1 MKADIRFY
9 ILVNVYV
16 LKIKSNLFEK
26 NCKGL
31 KKFKIKRFFTKGI
44 GILTVK
50 PITIVLRENQGIM
63 IKTNARISSIA
74 KKRNYF
80 QHGRKDK

>member
-1 MKADIRFY
+1 MKTDIRFY
-9 ILVNVYV
+9 ILEHVYV
-16 LKIKSNLFEK
+16 LKIKTNLYEN
-26 NCKGL
+26 NCIRL

-44 GILTVK
+44 LTVK
-50 PITIVLRENQGIM
+50 PITILLRQNQAIM
-63 IKTNARISSIA
+63 IKTNSRISSIA